1 MISLLPFHGRQ
12 SAPARGGKA
21 RATGSLLSAVAALLA
36 LALGG
41 CATKFVAVSTDPLRP
56 ARTAGWS
63 PGGLSESTR
72 LRVAALGLPRIWTDD
87 PSGALAALE
96 ASAGK
101 DLAAQRA
108 VIEVALAAGMR
119 AHTKFLAE
127 LLSHHSAAGFYLCAA
142 EHACDCDGMGDPEFQ
157 RFCREASRYAVARL
171 AGLREIVRKRG
182 LSIGN
187 ELAGPTRRY
196 RIEIREN
203 APGAI
208 PLSRFHELLAADR
221 FKVVGARELALV
233 EGAGT
238 PMVGRMRGPLGVDAA
253 KQFAVQDGLWLPFT
267 ATAQFGPPGPRRDA
281 IFTVYDR
288 RNVET
293 AQIGARRE
301 TLAADFSTPFAVRTR
316 ELNHENIL
324 SLGILGFLRGDQLY
338 DQCGL
343 YPIEIPRTDKIPV
356 VFVHGLISEPN
367 DWRFLH
373 NALLADLTIRQRYQF
388 WAFHYPTSMPV
399 PWSATLLREY
409 LAQVRQRLNP
419 GGRNPKLSHM
429 ILLGHSMG
437 GLLARMQI
445 VQGGEQFYGRYFTKP
460 VDRLRLTSS
469 ERQTMNDMFFFS
481 PNPDIDEAV
490 FICVPHQGS
499 DLATDWIGRIARTLA
514 RLPLTLVQVS
524 FNVLTLNSDALAAD
538 VGLKP
543 GTSIDSLSPR
553 GKFIRVLQTLP
564 MSARV
569 KKYSII
575 GDRGAGGDPWRTSDG
590 VVPYWSS
597 HIEGAPETIIP
608 SNHSGPEHPL
618 CAQKVKQLL
627 EENSPH

>member
-1 MISLLPFHGRQ
+1 MNSTERSSDFQ
-12 SAPARGGKA
+12 
-21 RATGSLLSAVAALLA
+21 RATAVTLLIALA
-36 LALGG
+36 LAFSG

-56 ARTAGWS
+56 AKTAVWG
-63 PGGLSESTR
+63 PGELSANTR
-72 LRVAALGLPRIWTDD
+72 SRVAALGLPRSWEDD
-87 PSGALAALE
+87 PRAALAALE
-96 ASAGK
+96 PRAGK
-101 DLAAQRA
+101 DLAGQRA
-108 VIEVALAAGMR
+108 VIEVALAAGIR
-119 AHTKFLAE
+119 ADGRFLKD
-127 LLSHHSAAGFYLCAA
+127 LLTDHSAAGFYLCAA
-142 EHACDCDGMGDPEFQ
+142 EHAFDCDGLGDPAFQ

-171 AGLREIVRKRG
+171 AGLREIVRQKG
-182 LSIGN
+182 LSLGN
-187 ELAGPTRRY
+187 QLAGPTRIY
-196 RIEIREN
+196 HIEIREN
-203 APGAI
+203 APGAV

-238 PMVGRMRGPLGVDAA
+238 PMVGKMRGPLGAEAA
-253 KQFAVQDGLWLPFT
+253 KEFEVQDGLWLPFT
-267 ATAQFGPPGPRRDA
+267 ATAQFGPPGLRRDA

-316 ELNHENIL
+316 ELNKQNML
-324 SLGILGFLRGDQLY
+324 SLGILGFLRGDRVFSQT
-338 DQCGL
+338 GL
-343 YPIEIPRTDKIPV
+343 YPLEFPRTDKIPV

-373 NALLADLTIRQRYQF
+373 NALLADPVIRQRYQF
-388 WAFHYPTSMPV
+388 WGFYYPTSMPV
-399 PWSATLLREY
+399 PWSATLLRED

-429 ILLGHSMG
+429 VMLGHSMG
-437 GLLARMQI
+437 GLLTRMQI
-445 VQGGEQFYGRYFTKP
+445 VQGGQRFYGQYFTKP
-460 VDRLRLTSS
+460 VDQLRLTPG
-469 ERQTMNDMFFFS
+469 ERQTIDDMFFFS
-481 PNPDIDEAV
+481 PNPDIDEVV

-499 DLATDWIGRIARTLA
+499 NLATNWMGKIGRLLA

-538 VGLKP
+538 VSLKP
-543 GTSIDSLSPR
+543 GTSIDSLSPG
-553 GKFIRVLQTLP
+553 GKFTKALQTLP
-564 MSARV
+564 MSPRV

-575 GDRGAGGDPWRTSDG
+575 GDRGAGGDPSRTSDG

-597 HIEGAPETIIP
+597 HIPGVPETIIP

-618 CAQKVKQLL
+618 CARKVKQLL
-627 EENSPH
+627 EENPAR